1 MFVEGPAVVSA
12 PTAAGNDSQARRSPD
27 AAGTHPAAER
37 GVGKMHCPKNPEAH
51 AEQKVEVELMRI

>member
-12 PTAAGNDSQARRSPD
+12 PTAAGNDSQASGSPD

-37 GVGKMHCPKNPEAH
+37 GVGRMRCPKNPEAR
-51 AEQKVEVELMRI
+51 AEQKAEVELMRI